1 MKFRNEKNFPGDNPK
16 TVFYVWTYLEWGGV
30 QTYFLSLMRTVS
42 KKYGIK
48 AILPRGS
55 DSKIIGYLKNNNVE
69 YDFFDGNLNLNETK
83 TLRQKIK
90 RRCEDF
96 LTNYSLAKHL
106 SSYDLKNSVV
116 QIDFAPWTAFALI
129 LYLTLK
135 TEVFVTLHTAIPPI
149 SLSRRVLWKLKCFI
163 IGLFENFHLNAS
175 NLDVKKSLR
184 PVVNEKLYQ
193 KIDIVYSSFSRGEIV
208 ETLEKA
214 VAKKEIAE
222 KYNIPDDKIWI
233 CNVGQFIERK
243 GCWVLLEAIRILQKQ
258 RNDLIFLWLGTVS
271 LNEKTRE
278 KIEKYNLGDG
288 FRFLAADEIGS
299 QRKDLLTLWNA
310 NDIFVLPSFQEGL
323 PMALIEAMALG
334 KPCIASDINA
344 IPEAIEHL
352 ETGILLKPGDAG
364 ILAQTISKLADDP
377 NLRKKIG
384 ENAQKAAFENFEE
397 KIIGQKMLNLY
408 DNSLHTR
415 DEENEHGLG
424 SN

>member
-1 MKFRNEKNFPGDNPK
+1 LKLRNEKKLPDDKPK
-16 TVFYVWTYLEWGGV
+16 TIFYVWTYLEWGGV

-42 KKYGIK
+42 KRYCVK

-96 LTNYSLAKHL
+96 MTNYSLARNL
-106 SSYDLKNSVV
+106 SGYDLKNSAV

-149 SLSRRVLWKLKCFI
+149 SLSRRVLWKTKCSL
-163 IGLFENFHLNAS
+163 IGLFKNFHLNAS
-175 NLDVKKSLR
+175 NIDVKKSLR
-184 PVVNEKLYQ
+184 PVVNEKLYRE
-193 KIDIVYSSFSRGEIV
+193 IDIVYSSFSREEIV

-214 VAKKEIAE
+214 VAKKEIAG
-222 KYNIPDDKIWI
+222 KYNISDDKIWI

-243 GCWVLLEAIRILQKQ
+243 GCWILLEAIKILRKQ
-258 RNDLIFLWLGTVS
+258 RKDLLFLWFGTAP
-271 LNEKTRE
+271 LDEKTKE
-278 KIEKYNLGDG
+278 KIEKYNLSDS
-288 FRFLAADEIGS
+288 FRFLSADEIGS

-352 ETGILLKPGDAG
+352 ETGILLKPGDAET
-364 ILAQTISKLADDP
+364 LARAISSLADDP

-397 KIIGQKMLNLY
+397 KIIGQKMLGLY
-408 DNSLHTR
+408 DNSLQM
-415 DEENEHGLG
+415 EAAAK
-424 SN
+424 